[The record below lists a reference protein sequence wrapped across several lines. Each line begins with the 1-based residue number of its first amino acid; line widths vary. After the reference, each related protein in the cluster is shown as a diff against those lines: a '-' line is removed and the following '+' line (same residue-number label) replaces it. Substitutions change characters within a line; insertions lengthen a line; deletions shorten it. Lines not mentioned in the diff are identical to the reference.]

1 MLYSQGLATYNPALM
16 SDDSRIQ
23 RLPVEVE
30 PFRLVEQ
37 GRLFDGRIPL
47 NDFKR
52 VNELLFEPSTED
64 LKGHQTLVNVHLE
77 FTYTDTRLPVIKG
90 KISSDLKMTCQRCLE
105 AKDEPLDIS
114 FEVVLVSSDE
124 QAERLQEG
132 YDTWLV
138 EDQTLLIKQF
148 LEDEILLAIPFVV
161 THEDCKPER
170 DLIEA
175 LPEDIEKQISQEK
188 DNPFAVLKDLKLDAN
203 LK

>member
-1 MLYSQGLATYNPALM
+1 M
-16 SDDSRIQ
+16 SDDSSIQ

-52 VNELLFEPSTED
+52 VSELLFKPSDEV
-64 LKGHQTLVNVHLE
+64 LNSSQTLVNVHLE
-77 FTYTDTRLPVIKG
+77 FTRTDTKLPIIKG
-90 KISSDLKMTCQRCLE
+90 KISSDLKMTCQRCLDE
-105 AKDEPLDIS
+105 KDESLNIN

-138 EDQTLLIKQF
+138 DDKTLYINDF

-161 THEDCKPER
+161 AHEDCNPAR

-175 LPEDIEKQISQEK
+175 LPEDIDKKLSQEK
-188 DNPFAVLKDLKLDAN
+188 ENPFAVLKDLKLDS
-203 LK
+203 

>member
-1 MLYSQGLATYNPALM
+1 M
-16 SDDSRIQ
+16 SDDSSIQ

-52 VNELLFEPSTED
+52 VSELLFKASDEVS
-64 LKGHQTLVNVHLE
+64 KSNHTLVNVHLE
-77 FTYTDTRLPVIKG
+77 FTRTDTKLPVIKG
-90 KISSDLKMTCQRCLE
+90 KISSDLKMICQRCLD
-105 AKDEPLDIS
+105 AKDESLNIS

-138 EDQTLLIKQF
+138 DDQTLFINDF
-148 LEDEILLAIPFVV
+148 LEDEMLLAMPFVV
-161 THEDCKPER
+161 AHEDCKPAR

-188 DNPFAVLKDLKLDAN
+188 ENPFAVLKNLKLDN
-203 LK
+203 